1 MPTDTSA
8 VPGRGPSPQPADA
21 QLLSAAAA
29 VLAEQRACSHDAGF
43 DALLD
48 VARRSHVSV
57 TTAAVRVLSRPSA
70 DPGGR
75 EKQHLRATAH
85 LPRRDG
91 GGGVNG

>member
-8 VPGRGPSPQPADA
+8 VPGRGHSPQPADA

-29 VLAEQRACSHDAGF
+29 VLAEQRACSDDAGF

-70 DPGGR
+70 DRGGG
-75 EKQHLRATAH
+75 EKQHPGATV
-85 LPRRDG
+85 LPRRDAD
-91 GGGVNG
+91 GVNG

>member
-1 MPTDTSA
+1 MPTGTSA

>member
-29 VLAEQRACSHDAGF
+29 VLAEQRACSDDAGF

-48 VARRSHVSV
+48 VARRNHVSA
-57 TTAAVRVLSRPSA
+57 TTAAVRVLSWPSA
-70 DPGGR
+70 DRGGG
-75 EKQHLRATAH
+75 EKQHPGATV
-85 LPRRDG
+85 LPRRDAD
-91 GGGVNG
+91 GVNG